1 MRTFVVLVNINK
13 QKERKQMNQEI
24 VISKLNELKLEGF
37 KTAYIRQLEDRNYDK
52 LSFNE
57 KLYNLLETQ
66 EIFQHN
72 KKIQMNSRL
81 SKIKDKQASLEELE
95 YKATRGLDKEQ
106 ILSLANMDFIRNYQN
121 LIITGKT
128 GTGKSYLAQAFANKS
143 IVDGFKAYYIR
154 VPLLLETIA
163 IARADGTYTNFLRKL
178 AKFNLLILDDFG
190 INPLSADDA
199 TNLLEIIEDRVNL
212 SSVIITSQLPVSKWY
227 EYLNNDTVAD
237 AILDRIVYSSH
248 RIELKGDSMRKIMS
262 KI

>member
-1 MRTFVVLVNINK
+1 MSLIG
-13 QKERKQMNQEI
+13 
-24 VISKLNELKLEGF
+24 LE
-37 KTAYIRQLEDRNYDK
+37 E
-52 LSFNE
+52 
-57 KLYNLLETQ
+57 LYNLLEAQ

-72 KKIQMNSRL
+72 KKIKMNLRV

-95 YKATRGLDKEQ
+95 YKVARGLNKEQ
-106 ILSLANMDFIRNYQN
+106 ILSLASMNFIRAYQN
-121 LIITGKT
+121 IIITGKT
-128 GTGKSYLAQAFANKS
+128 GTGKSYLAQALANKS
-143 IVDGFKAYYIR
+143 IVDGFRAYYIR
-154 VPLLLETIA
+154 VPSLLEQIA

-237 AILDRIVYSSH
+237 AILDRIVHSSH
-248 RIELKGDSMRKIMS
+248 RIEMKGDSMRKIMS
-262 KI
+262 KL